1 MSRNLWQT
9 LTLRK
14 TSVQGSSWQR
24 GEEWGWPINDDV
36 PFAMA
41 TDLSQREPSPPPRP
55 RQLQTQ
61 HMEVQG
67 HCPNPVTIRHVVVP
81 PRGQQEQLPSG
92 RGLGPCFSP
101 SAFLC
106 CWNFLYH
113 VSLST
118 KTHV

>member
-41 TDLSQREPSPPPRP
+41 TDLNQREPSPPPHPPPTPDTAHGGARP
-55 RQLQTQ
+55 
-61 HMEVQG
+61 
-67 HCPNPVTIRHVVVP
+67 
-81 PRGQQEQLPSG
+81 
-92 RGLGPCFSP
+92 
-101 SAFLC
+101 
-106 CWNFLYH
+106 
-113 VSLST
+113 LSQSSDNQACGGT
-118 KTHV
+118 S